1 MAHAHPHG
9 CPQERL
15 PAREGLTDNVYYPEA
30 QGHVDARAASY
41 NGLRARAGLIAS
53 LEQQLKTARLAGEAE
68 TLNSKDIVR
77 AAARYCESTDNT
89 DEGLASAGWNLR
101 RPARPSVVLPAPD
114 RLVLK
119 STQFPGVITARW
131 RRVTNFRFYEI
142 QRVVLDQASAA
153 PDWENVP
160 FRSNTI
166 SSDTFP
172 KADIGQRMYVRVRTV
187 GAKGASPWSQEA
199 VAMVL

>member
-30 QGHVDARAASY
+30 EGHVDALPASY
-41 NGLRARAGLIAS
+41 NGLRARA
-53 LEQQLKTARLAGEAE
+53 
-68 TLNSKDIVR
+68 
-77 AAARYCESTDNT
+77 AARYGESTDNT

-101 RPARPSVVLPAPD
+101 RPAGPSVVLPAPD

-119 STQFPGVITARW
+119 STQFPGVMTARW
-131 RRVTNFRFYEI
+131 RRVTNFRFQEI
-142 QRVVLDQASAA
+142 QMVVLDQASAT

-160 FRSNTI
+160 FRSITL

-187 GAKGASPWSQEA
+187 GAKGASPWSQEV

>member
-1 MAHAHPHG
+1 MG
-9 CPQERL
+9 ITL
-15 PAREGLTDNVYYPEA
+15 SAREGMTDNVYYPEA
-30 QGHVDARAASY
+30 QGHVDALAASY
-41 NGLRARAGLIAS
+41 NGLRARADLIAS
-53 LEQQLKTARLAGEAE
+53 LEQQLKTARLAEEAE

-77 AAARYCESTDNT
+77 AAARYCESADNT

-101 RPARPSVVLPAPD
+101 RPPSPSVVLPAPD

-119 STQFPGVITARW
+119 STQFPGVMTARW

-160 FRSNTI
+160 FRSNTL

-172 KADIGQRMYVRVRTV
+172 KADIGQRMVVRVRTV
-187 GAKGASPWSQEA
+187 GSKGASPWSQEV